1 MNTLTLII
9 SLIIASNIAVF
20 GLNKFEV
27 SPVLTL
33 LVFGLVLS
41 NNYFKRQILPSRKS
55 IDLLGDLGII
65 AIMFVIGLKMN
76 IKRLEINSRDTY
88 ILAFYCFIVPFITGF
103 IVFKLLGYSTIE
115 SFIVALVMTVTAEAV
130 NGKLLLELDALN
142 TDIGTTIMGIGIIDD
157 FIGISIFAMILL
169 FLSGSIN
176 KDIIIAVLIVLAF
189 GFGVYLKNRFK
200 EIDFGVVQSVL
211 QTILVPFFFISMG
224 LQFDVKY
231 SINNPSL
238 LAIVVLVAIFSKI
251 GGTILARPYVD
262 FYNNQLNII
271 GWGTN
276 SRGVIGLAILL
287 ILFRNNLLSKELYSN
302 LVLMILITTLSF
314 IVVATKYIKSNKKIL
329 NKNQEQINMYY
340 NRLTAPSQGFLNIFN

>member
-1 MNTLTLII
+1 MNTITLII

-33 LVFGLVLS
+33 LVFGLILS
-41 NNYFKRQILPSRKS
+41 NNYFKKEIIPSKKTVD
-55 IDLLGDLGII
+55 ILGDLGII

-76 IKRLEINSRDTY
+76 LKRLEINSRDTY
-88 ILAFYCFIVPFITGF
+88 ILSFYCFIVPFVVGF
-103 IVFKLLGYSTIE
+103 FVFKLLGYSTME
-115 SFIVALVMTVTAEAV
+115 CFIVALVMTVTAEAV
-130 NGKLLLELDALN
+130 NGKLLLELDALD

-157 FIGISIFAMILL
+157 FIGISIFSLILL

-176 KDIIIAVLIVLAF
+176 KDIIIAILIVLAF
-189 GFGVYLKNRFK
+189 GLGVYLKNRFK
-200 EIDFGVVQSVL
+200 TIDFSIIQNIL
-211 QTILVPFFFISMG
+211 QILLVPFFFISMG

-262 FYNNQLNII
+262 FYNNQLDII

-287 ILFRNNLLSKELYSN
+287 ILFRNNLLSRELYSN

-314 IVVATKYIKSNKKIL
+314 IVVATKYIRKNKKIL
-329 NKNQEQINMYY
+329 NKTQAQINKYY
-340 NRLTAPSQGFLNIFN
+340 NRLTAPSQGFLNLF

>member
-1 MNTLTLII
+1 MNTIPLVI

-20 GLNKFEV
+20 GLNKFEI

-41 NNYFKRQILPSRKS
+41 NNLFKNQILPSKKT
-55 IDLLGDLGII
+55 IDILGDLGII
-65 AIMFVIGLKMN
+65 AIMFVIGLKMDT
-76 IKRLEINSRDTY
+76 KRITINSRDTY
-88 ILAFYCFIVPFITGF
+88 ILAFYCFIVPFVCGF
-103 IVFKLLGYSTIE
+103 IVFKLLGFSNLN
-115 SFIVALVMTVTAEAV
+115 SLIVALVMTVTAEAV
-130 NGKLLLELDALN
+130 NGKLLLELKALN
-142 TDIGTTIMGIGIIDD
+142 TDVGTTIMGIGIIDD
-157 FIGISIFAMILL
+157 FIGIIIFSLILV

-176 KDIIIAVLIVLAF
+176 KDILIAIFIVLSF
-189 GFGVYLKNRFK
+189 GLGVYLKNKFEK
-200 EIDFGVVQSVL
+200 LDFSIVQTIL
-211 QTILVPFFFISMG
+211 QTVLVPFFFISMG

-262 FYNNQLNII
+262 FYNNQLDII

-287 ILFRNNLLSKELYSN
+287 ILFRNGLLSKELYSN
-302 LVLMILITTLSF
+302 LVLMILITTLAF
-314 IVVATKYIKSNKKIL
+314 IVVASKYIKKNRKIL
-329 NKNQEQINMYY
+329 NKTQEQINRYKK
-340 NRLTAPSQGFLNIFN
+340 NGNEFLF